1 MKANPSCNLQIDYSG
16 MTGERRLPFV
26 ISLNLEDSILTPS
39 ENEHQKFCYDI
50 VGVGNDQPQDADL
63 NHLLFGICPFIK
75 EEDIVDLSVS
85 INDDPQTILWGE
97 NAEIKTA
104 ENPDQPTGCVGLK
117 LDFPLNKINGYMK
130 VCFSLRTVYT
140 IGPVNVC
147 LFGGNT
153 TATGLTVCGPV
164 CGSSESCESIFYQ
177 KESIC
182 VPVTITPYATPGTAT
197 ATCCGT
203 PIIRQGTTC
212 GGEQTSC
219 TFTVTQNLCIEI
231 PISFGAAIETGAA
244 SVQCGNVSEEPCDC
258 SETPEEIPTEVRDR
272 RFFLR

>member
-1 MKANPSCNLQIDYSG
+1 MQIDYSG

-75 EEDIVDLSVS
+75 EEDIVDLGVS

-117 LDFPLNKINGYMK
+117 LDFPLNKITGYMK
-130 VCFSLRTVYT
+130 VCFSLGTVYT

-164 CGSSESCESIFYQ
+164 CGSGESCESIFYQ

-197 ATCCGT
+197 ATCCGNADQYV
-203 PIIRQGTTC
+203 R
-212 GGEQTSC
+212 EQPVAESRHLARLRSLRIC
-219 TFTVTQNLCIEI
+219 VSEI

-258 SETPEEIPTEVRDR
+258 SETPEETPTEVRDR

>member
-1 MKANPSCNLQIDYSG
+1 MKVNPSCNLQIDYSG

-63 NHLLFGICPFIK
+63 SHLLFGICPFIK

-117 LDFPLNKINGYMK
+117 LDF
-130 VCFSLRTVYT
+130 
-140 IGPVNVC
+140 
-147 LFGGNT
+147 
-153 TATGLTVCGPV
+153 
-164 CGSSESCESIFYQ
+164 
-177 KESIC
+177 
-182 VPVTITPYATPGTAT
+182 
-197 ATCCGT
+197 
-203 PIIRQGTTC
+203 
-212 GGEQTSC
+212 
-219 TFTVTQNLCIEI
+219 
-231 PISFGAAIETGAA
+231 
-244 SVQCGNVSEEPCDC
+244 SVK
-258 SETPEEIPTEVRDR
+258 
-272 RFFLR
+272 

>member
-1 MKANPSCNLQIDYSG
+1 M
-16 MTGERRLPFV
+16 

-104 ENPDQPTGCVGLK
+104 ENPDHPTGCIGLK

-153 TATGLTVCGPV
+153 YGDRFDGLWSGLWIERVLRIYLLSEREYLCSGYHYTLCDTGNCYGNMLRNADHTSGNNLWRRADILHVYGH
-164 CGSSESCESIFYQ
+164 SEFVYRD
-177 KESIC
+177 
-182 VPVTITPYATPGTAT
+182 P
-197 ATCCGT
+197 
-203 PIIRQGTTC
+203 
-212 GGEQTSC
+212 
-219 TFTVTQNLCIEI
+219 NLFWGCH
-231 PISFGAAIETGAA
+231 
-244 SVQCGNVSEEPCDC
+244 
-258 SETPEEIPTEVRDR
+258 
-272 RFFLR
+272 